1 MSHFARGLSAT
12 ILVTMLAGS
21 TISMATQAEA
31 AKISQADKKALAEAT
46 ASCKA
51 EAKGKKIRWP
61 SSRSYVR
68 NCVTEALKNHPNI
81 SVIQLYIDHP
91 DMKRL
96 PVEQVKDPM

>member
-1 MSHFARGLSAT
+1 MSHFARGLSVSFFAASFASSV
-12 ILVTMLAGS
+12 ILMT
-21 TISMATQAEA
+21 THAEA

-46 ASCKA
+46 SSCKA

-61 SSRSYVR
+61 SSRTYVKS
-68 NCVTEALKNHPNI
+68 CVTAALKNHPNI

-91 DMKRL
+91 EMMRL

>member
-1 MSHFARGLSAT
+1 MSHFARDLSVSIVAT
-12 ILVTMLAGS
+12 LFASGVIVTP
-21 TISMATQAEA
+21 THAEVS
-31 AKISQADKKALAEAT
+31 KISQADKKALAEAT
-46 ASCKA
+46 TSCKA

-61 SSRSYVR
+61 SSRSYVK
-68 NCVTEALKNHPNI
+68 NCVTEALKNHPNV

>member
-1 MSHFARGLSAT
+1 MSHFARGLSVSVVAT
-12 ILVTMLAGS
+12 LLASSVVFPPTYAG
-21 TISMATQAEA
+21 AT
-31 AKISQADKKALAEAT
+31 KISQADKRALVEAT

-68 NCVTEALKNHPNI
+68 NCVNEALKNHPNI